1 MNSVKHGCRAR
12 CRDLPPRV
20 THAVMVSLL
29 ATTLSAP
36 AFSSS
41 LVYEPVNP
49 TFGGNP
55 LNTTHLFSRAEAIN
69 DYEGSSG
76 SSSSSSVLSSL
87 TSSLQSRLISQLLA
101 TGEAGSLETNDYSL
115 VITDNDGYLTITIT
129 DKATGES
136 TDIQVSGL

>member
-1 MNSVKHGCRAR
+1 MNSVKHGCRAQ
-12 CRDLPPRV
+12 CRVLPPRV
-20 THAVMVSLL
+20 TLTVMVSLL